1 MHMKTN
7 YISYPEELSTYP
19 GTFVPSPLVLD
30 ELIAE
35 LQQPHEGESRP
46 LVNVVEESDAFI
58 IDVAAPGL
66 KSEDFYVGI
75 QEDILTISV
84 LHKEKEESNKL
95 FHQHEFNYWCFKRDI
110 ILPQNVDADF
120 LSAVYENGIL
130 RVRIPKSNVAIMN
143 NVERVI
149 MY

>member
-1 MHMKTN
+1 MKTN
-7 YISYPEELSTYP
+7 NNNYPKELSTYP
-19 GTFVPSPLVLD
+19 GTFVPSPLVLE
-30 ELIAE
+30 ELVAE

-66 KSEDFYVGI
+66 KSEDFNVGI

-120 LSAVYENGIL
+120 LSAFYENGIL

-149 MY
+149 IY

>member
-1 MHMKTN
+1 MKTN
-7 YISYPEELSTYP
+7 NNNYPKELSTYP
-19 GTFVPSPLVLD
+19 GTFVPSPLVLE

-35 LQQPHEGESRP
+35 LQQPQEGESRP

-95 FHQHEFNYWCFKRDI
+95 FHLHEFNYWCFKRDI

-120 LSAVYENGIL
+120 LSAFYENGIL

-149 MY
+149 IY

>member
-7 YISYPEELSTYP
+7 NNNYPKELSTYP
-19 GTFVPSPLVLD
+19 GTFVPSPLVLE
-30 ELIAE
+30 ELVAE

-120 LSAVYENGIL
+120 LSAFYENGIL
-130 RVRIPKSNVAIMN
+130 RVRIPKSNIAIMN

-149 MY
+149 IY